1 MSAAD
6 QPQLKRVIGLP
17 LITLY
22 GIGTIVGAGI
32 YVLVGKVAASSGFHA
47 PVSFLVAA
55 LVVTFTA
62 LSYAE
67 LSGRFPRSAGVAH
80 YVNRAFSRN
89 WLAQLM
95 GIAVVATGVVSAA
108 TMTRGFVGYFQFFLS
123 LAPELAIPIFVTLIT
138 ALAIWGVAESLKV
151 AALITLIEL
160 LGILLVLIS
169 TQAHWTQ
176 IPADW
181 QAYIPEFR
189 SEHWVNIGLGA
200 FLAFF
205 AFIGFEDMV
214 NMAEE
219 VKDVRRT
226 LPRAIVIALIVTASL
241 YMLVVW
247 AAINSLPMAQ
257 LVVSEAPFADL
268 VADSPWLPV
277 WAITLI
283 SLLAISNGALI
294 QVIMASRVF
303 YGMSDQGLL
312 PRWLRTVNAV
322 TQTPVNA
329 TLISGVLVLVFAL
342 ALPLEALARVTSF
355 IIICVFSLVNLALV
369 KIKIAERNSATD
381 DAADSIRYPLP
392 VPVLGFLTGCSL
404 LAVQIFKG

>member
-1 MSAAD
+1 MTTEQ

-32 YVLVGKVAASSGFHA
+32 YVLVGKVAASSGYHA
-47 PVSFLVAA
+47 PVSFLMAA

-80 YVNRAFSRN
+80 YVNQAFARN
-89 WLAQLM
+89 WLAQFM

-108 TMTRGFVGYFQFFLS
+108 TMTRGFVGYFQFFLA
-123 LAPELAIPIFVTLIT
+123 LAPEILIPAFVVLIT
-138 ALAIWGVAESLKV
+138 ALATWGVSESLKV
-151 AALITLIEL
+151 AALVTLIEL
-160 LGILLVLIS
+160 LGILLVLVS
-169 TQAHWTQ
+169 TQEHWTQ
-176 IPADW
+176 LPTDW
-181 QAYIPEFR
+181 QVYVPQFKA
-189 SEHWVNIGLGA
+189 EHWVNIGLGA

-226 LPRAIVIALIVTASL
+226 LPRAIVIALVVTASL

-257 LVVSEAPFADL
+257 LAVSEAPFAEL
-268 VADSPWLPV
+268 VANSPWLSV

-283 SLLAISNGALI
+283 SLLAISNGALV

-312 PRWLRTVNAV
+312 PRWFRRVSAS

-329 TLISGVLVLVFAL
+329 TLVAGTLVLLFAL

-355 IIICVFSLVNLALV
+355 IIICVFSLVNLALI
-369 KIKIAERNSATD
+369 KIKIKERRAPTGDLAE
-381 DAADSIRYPLP
+381 SIRYPLP
-392 VPVLGFLTGCSL
+392 VPILGFITGCSL